1 VKKFSKEKKEAIV
14 NRYLCN
20 GLSLRAFSEN
30 EGVSKSAVYR
40 WFQEF
45 TVKPKQSMSKS
56 SVTAEQRFAIVMGTA
71 TFSEEE
77 ISQYCRENGLYPDQI
92 SQWRQSCINANSEG
106 PKIVSKAT
114 NSKGP
119 KIVSKATTSDNARIR
134 ELEKE
139 LRRKD
144 KALAEAAALLVLG
157 KKFDAVYKSD
167 EV

>member
-1 VKKFSKEKKEAIV
+1 MKKFSKEKKEAIV
-14 NRYLCN
+14 NRYLCS

-40 WFQEF
+40 WSQEF
-45 TVKPKQSMSKS
+45 TVKSKQSMSKS
-56 SVTAEQRFAIVMGTA
+56 SVTAEHRFAIVMDTA

-92 SQWRQSCINANSEG
+92 SQWKQSCINANSEG
-106 PKIVSKAT
+106 PKTVNKAT
-114 NSKGP
+114 K
-119 KIVSKATTSDNARIR
+119 SDKARIR

-144 KALAEAAALLVLG
+144 KALAEAA
-157 KKFDAVYKSD
+157 
-167 EV
+167 